1 MLYSL
6 LGISIYHLLI
16 VLLSSHTIL
25 ASTDD
30 DTLVEAIKSGRAPRC
45 SPEYG
50 HPILSECSD
59 ALDDFIGIIQRRG
72 FELDQIIEFLGWGI
86 NPLHADKFPRQG
98 ISATSYSFK
107 SISAGGDTT
116 CMVRFGME
124 EPTIL
129 PTNPN
134 DPLLA
139 YPSSLATHNDFVAST
154 RLLISL
160 CVERLNLGGHMKIR
174 GVTGRDILV
183 VVSNVRLESFA
194 INILDSILY
203 DPPPQN
209 KQLFTGNVRAQ
220 GGSWPWF
227 GDPGQGSSTGAG
239 EGRDGE
245 WWVRYCNIG
254 LSFAA
259 GQCAINQ
266 VCEPVE
272 LKKEEVMWG
281 VAVEIML
288 RFAGRCL
295 DAGQAKASSASFWTQ
310 RRRI

>member
-1 MLYSL
+1 MLCSL
-6 LGISIYHLLI
+6 LGISFYHILI
-16 VLLSSHTIL
+16 VLLFSHTIL
-25 ASTDD
+25 ARIND

-45 SPEYG
+45 SPDYG

-72 FELDQIIEFLGWGI
+72 FALDQIIEFLGWGI
-86 NPLHADKFPRQG
+86 NPLHAEKFPRQW
-98 ISATSYSFK
+98 ITATSYSFK
-107 SISAGGDTT
+107 SIRAGGDIT
-116 CMVRFGME
+116 CMIRFGME

-139 YPSSLATHNDFVAST
+139 YPSALATHNDFIATT
-154 RLLISL
+154 RLLLSI
-160 CVERLNLGGHMKIR
+160 CVDRLKLGGQMKIR
-174 GVTGRDILV
+174 GVTGRNLLV
-183 VVSNVRLESFA
+183 VVTQSHIESFA
-194 INILDSILY
+194 TNILDSILY

-209 KQLFTGNVRAQ
+209 KELFTGRVRAQ

-245 WWVRYCNIG
+245 WWVRYCNLA

-259 GQCAINQ
+259 AQCAINQ

-272 LKKEEVMWG
+272 LNNVEVMWG
-281 VAVEIML
+281 DAVKIML

-295 DAGQAKASSASFWTQ
+295 DVGQAKASSASF
-310 RRRI
+310 